1 MAVCKFCGAS
11 VSIGSKCEYCGQ
23 IAEPWYYPD
32 YSGEKDPPEISHSD
46 INLNIVG
53 SRFYVVKSGDTLWG
67 IAKRFCGRGDLY
79 RGIAKENNIKNPN
92 LIYPGQV
99 IRIPKEVSIDVL
111 HKRR

>member
-23 IAEPWYYPD
+23 IAEKWYYPD

-46 INLNIVG
+46 NHTIDG
-53 SRFYVVKSGDTLWG
+53 CRFYIVKRGDNLWG
-67 IAKRFCGRGDLY
+67 IAKRFYGRGDLF
-79 RGIAKENNIKNPN
+79 RVIAKENNIKNPN
-92 LIYPGQV
+92 LIYPGQM

-111 HKRR
+111 HKCR